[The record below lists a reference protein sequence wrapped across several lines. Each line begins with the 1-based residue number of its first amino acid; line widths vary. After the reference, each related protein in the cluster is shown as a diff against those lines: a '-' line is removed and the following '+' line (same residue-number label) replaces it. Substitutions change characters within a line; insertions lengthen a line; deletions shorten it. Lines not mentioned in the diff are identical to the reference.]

1 MMAKWVQL
9 LLGFKVRI
17 VCDFGR
23 RKQAQSNR
31 FVVNFDLRKPLA
43 VFFADARKAAFVVY
57 TFTVLRVLS
66 VCGFSQVT
74 KSVVGADSVDM
85 VNLANRPFAVDVQPS
100 QSMRGVQR
108 VIQPDTGVPVLHSAS
123 GFIAGATSAPRHV
136 PGKNAGVAV
145 ILDQILQAGLRKL
158 CGSHASYYIKQAGR
172 CQA

>member
-1 MMAKWVQL
+1 MAAKWVQL
-9 LLGFKVRI
+9 LLGFKVHI
-17 VCDFGR
+17 VRGFGR
-23 RKQAQSNR
+23 REQTQSNR
-31 FVVNFDLRKPLA
+31 FVVNFDLSKPFV

-66 VCGFSQVT
+66 VCSFSQVT
-74 KSVVGADSVDM
+74 KSVVGANSVDM
-85 VNLANRPFAVDVQPS
+85 VKLASRPFAVDVQPS

-108 VIQPDTGVPVLHSAS
+108 VIQPDTGVPVLHAAS
-123 GFIAGATSAPRHV
+123 GFIARTTPAPRHV

-158 CGSHASYYIKQAGR
+158 CGSHVSYYIKQAGR